1 MKISK
6 FVPLLLLLPGCA
18 FAVQNITVTQAQ
30 PVRAVVS
37 QNDINLI
44 SLKNDRIESL
54 ALPNSV
60 EIEQNTKNGS
70 AFMRFKSNAVVK
82 GFLTTELGAKYQLE
96 FVPSNIASETIVLIA
111 PGVKSVD
118 SVDAREYT
126 QTLAQLLRAMYNDA
140 ELDGFARTVTSKKL
154 KINKMKLNLEATYE
168 GDAIEGQVLDF
179 KNTTDIAMTLKE
191 VDFYTTGVRA
201 VSIVDKTLPPES
213 STQVFIMRDKL

>member
-1 MKISK
+1 MKINK
-6 FVPLLLLLPGCA
+6 YVILLLLLPGCA
-18 FAVQNITVTQAQ
+18 FAVQNITVTQSQ

-37 QNDINLI
+37 QNDMNLI

-60 EIEQNTKNGS
+60 IVEQNTKNGS
-70 AFMRFKSNAVVK
+70 AFLSFKSNAVVK

-111 PGVKSVD
+111 PGLKAVD

-126 QTLAQLLRAMYNDA
+126 QTLAQLMRAMYNDA
-140 ELDGFARTVTSKKL
+140 ELDGFARTATSKKL
-154 KINKMKLNLEATYE
+154 KINNMKLSLEAIYE

-191 VDFYTTGVRA
+191 VDFYTAGVRA
-201 VSIVDKTLPPES
+201 VSIVDKALSPQS

>member
-1 MKISK
+1 MKINK
-6 FVPLLLLLPGCA
+6 FVQLLLLLPGCA

-60 EIEQNTKNGS
+60 IVEQNTKNGS
-70 AFMRFKSNAVVK
+70 AFLSFKSNTVVK

-96 FVPSNIASETIVLIA
+96 FVPSNVAAETIVLIA
-111 PGVKSVD
+111 PGVKSLD
-118 SVDAREYT
+118 AVDAREYT

-154 KINKMKLNLEATYE
+154 KINNMKLSLEAIYE

-201 VSIVDKTLPPES
+201 VSIVDKALPPEN